1 MCNLILGTDF
11 RKNTLS
17 YKFVD
22 YHRNNKIYSTKSYF
36 RKYFTINYEIKY
48 YHLFWKIRKKKV
60 SFDSKCEVH
69 SLYFNRNKLTYYP
82 DLQKIGLIDLRL
94 KA

>member
-1 MCNLILGTDF
+1 MRESII
-11 RKNTLS
+11 
-17 YKFVD
+17 
-22 YHRNNKIYSTKSYF
+22 IYFEKLE
-36 RKYFTINYEIKY
+36 R
-48 YHLFWKIRKKKV
+48 KKV

-69 SLYFNRNKLTYYP
+69 VLYFNRNKLTYYP